1 LLYCTGI
8 YGVSAE
14 VVAKA
19 IVNAVEQFTDGVVRA
34 GTGRSR
40 LNKLRDVRFVMM
52 DTDMYGEARLQ
63 FYLRLLA
70 DTPTDTSQSPEAHG
84 NAEVSSKELQAKPKE
99 VENRRMSKHENVE
112 EVTEQMNG
120 QKVGQLYH
128 DTAGGGER
136 DNVHDTSGDH
146 KSGNICPEAAGKSD
160 EKRPGKSENAAS
172 QAAAATAA
180 PGDPNAGKEAA
191 TSRFST
197 RNEDECAICL
207 ENISANS
214 KKLKCGHVYCLPC
227 IDKVFKTQGPK
238 CPTCC
243 AVFGVLTGNQPEG
256 DMAYRIL
263 QQHLPGYSDC
273 NTIEIKYWFK
283 DGIQGVIYNDSHV
296 VLLKPRQGRY

>member
-1 LLYCTGI
+1 M
-8 YGVSAE
+8 VD
-14 VVAKA
+14 
-19 IVNAVEQFTDGVVRA
+19 AVGQFTDGVVGGVRA
-34 GTGRSR
+34 GTGRGR

-52 DTDMYGEARLQ
+52 NTDMYEEVRLQ
-63 FYLRLLA
+63 FYMSLIT
-70 DTPTDTSQSPEAHG
+70 DTPTDISQSPEAHERALG
-84 NAEVSSKELQAKPKE
+84 NAEVSSKVLQAKAKE
-99 VENRRMSKHENVE
+99 VENRRMSKDENVE

-120 QKVGQLYH
+120 QKAGQLYH

-146 KSGNICPEAAGKSD
+146 KSGNICPETTGKSD
-160 EKRPGKSENAAS
+160 EKNPAKSENAAS
-172 QAAAATAA
+172 QAAAAAAA
-180 PGDPNAGKEAA
+180 PGDSNADKESA
-191 TSRFST
+191 TARFST
-197 RNEDECAICL
+197 QNEDECAICL
-207 ENISANS
+207 EKISANS
-214 KKLKCGHVYCLPC
+214 KKLKCGHVFCSPC

-296 VLLKPRQGRY
+296 ALLKPRQGR